1 MESKSSV
8 LFSKGNKKKVSQ
20 TKILIMCMNL
30 AFDHIRNKNMEEKER
45 KNLHSKE
52 KWKKEKMKQR
62 YELK

>member
-8 LFSKGNKKKVSQ
+8 IFSKGNEKKVSQ

-30 AFDHIRNKNMEEKER
+30 AFYHIRNKNMEEKVQ

-52 KWKKEKMKQR
+52 KWKKETIKQR